1 MNLLGSNREIVENK
15 LILLYILDTLDMQL
29 SDLQLT
35 RIVLENSL
43 MNYFYLQQF
52 LNDLAGLELLEQ
64 CTENGRNLYSVTRR
78 GRETLRALDSK
89 IPAGTKKRIQQF
101 LMSKKQNIRREI
113 LVTAEYTPENEHKYY
128 VSLGIHEDSFSLI
141 EMDISAG
148 SRKDAREICSNW
160 KKYSKHIYA
169 EIIDSLIKKRN
180 KD

>member
-35 RIVLENSL
+35 RIILENSL

-52 LNDLAGLELLEQ
+52 LSDLAGLKLLEK
-64 CTENGRNLYSVTRR
+64 CTENGRNLYSVTHR
-78 GRETLRALDSK
+78 GRETLRTLGSK
-89 IPAGTKKRIQQF
+89 IPAGTRKRMEQF
-101 LMSKKQNIRREI
+101 LVSRKQSIRREI
-113 LVTAEYTPENEHKYY
+113 LVTADYIPENEHKYY

-141 EMDISAG
+141 EMNISVG

-160 KKYSKHIYA
+160 KRHSKYIYA
-169 EIIDSLIKKRN
+169 EIIDSLIKQRN